1 MSIGNAILN
10 QALSRG
16 AGELK
21 KVMGNLPGSALAGS
35 KPAFGMSANMPQSI
49 NLQYPLNVEGDIQQG
64 HYIMFFINSTK
75 QVEIKRHVK
84 ALSAYNKDFI
94 RHQKAVDFGAETQI
108 DAPKETTLSSA
119 PVGAMAVRRPSS
131 VRLERA
137 ISLYMPPSVKTTY
150 SSLYSDTE
158 IGAGAALGASLLQ
171 DAMQGG
177 KQGMKDLIGLGEKE
191 GTFKKKWK
199 AGGQMV
205 GDAGLAT
212 AFSWAKGIETIG
224 GPLFGLQGTM
234 AAAQIASGKI
244 MSDKMELLFTGVGRR
259 KFSYTFTFIPKS
271 EKESEMVANIVFT
284 FKKHMT
290 PSFGSVGFGG
300 VSSNAGGRI
309 LNIPET
315 FDIQYMYHSKEN
327 PWLNKIST
335 CYLTSMDVQYGS
347 DKAGFYEPLANPAWK
362 GAGVGP
368 PPTHT
373 TMTLNFEEIE
383 KMSRKRIEEG
393 F

>member
-1 MSIGNAILN
+1 
-10 QALSRG
+10 
-16 AGELK
+16 
-21 KVMGNLPGSALAGS
+21 
-35 KPAFGMSANMPQSI
+35 
-49 NLQYPLNVEGDIQQG
+49 
-64 HYIMFFINSTK
+64 MFFINATDPVMIKKEKEAAHGAVYANPNIQLNPPKKSTL
-75 QVEIKRHVK
+75 
-84 ALSAYNKDFI
+84 LSAPKGAL
-94 RHQKAVDFGAETQI
+94 AV
-108 DAPKETTLSSA
+108 S
-119 PVGAMAVRRPSS
+119 RPAT

-158 IGAGAALGASLLQ
+158 IGAGAQAAASIVQSAIESGKSGGA
-171 DAMQGG
+171 A
-177 KQGMKDLIGLGEKE
+177 GMVKDI
-191 GTFKKKWK
+191 KKKWK
-199 AGGQMV
+199 SGAQTV
-205 GDAGLAT
+205 GDAALVT
-212 AFSWAKGIETIG
+212 AFQWAKGIEDVG
-224 GPLFGLQGTM
+224 GALLGMQGTI
-234 AAAQIASGKI
+234 AAGQIASGKV

-290 PSFGSVGFGG
+290 PSFGSLSVTAFGKKI
-300 VSSNAGGRI
+300 SSTGGGRV

-347 DKAGFYEPLANPAWK
+347 DKAGFYEPLPNPAVGGK
-362 GAGVGP
+362 VGP
-368 PPTHT
+368 VPTHT
-373 TMTLNFEEIE
+373 TISLNFEEIE